1 MYMWSA
7 GRMHSVG
14 TILAQLLREL
24 RGEKKLQKV
33 NKPIIFSFK
42 ALDETAADSLILT
55 EVTVNV

>member
-1 MYMWSA
+1 
-7 GRMHSVG
+7 MHSVG